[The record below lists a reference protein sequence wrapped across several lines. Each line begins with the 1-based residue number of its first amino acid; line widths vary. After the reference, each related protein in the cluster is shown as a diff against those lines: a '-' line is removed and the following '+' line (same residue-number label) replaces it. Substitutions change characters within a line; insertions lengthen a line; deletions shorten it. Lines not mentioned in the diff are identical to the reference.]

1 MMTEPTI
8 PIRNPKI
15 QRPQR
20 EWRWEIAIYLY
31 MAGMGAGA
39 FAMGMFTHWLKNP
52 SVTIQVSGFPID
64 IAKLTLLG
72 GPILTAMGA
81 PFLILDLGIRRRF
94 LYACLNPKTSWV
106 ARGFLILSTFI
117 ILGLA
122 TLATSLSYP
131 AIFTQKPV
139 PWLVLEILSLIF
151 AVATALY
158 TGVLLKSVKYVPLW
172 NTPYLPILFLISA
185 LSTGTMALILSTI
198 GYGYFVPD
206 GEWFYKI
213 TDLWV
218 CFGQI
223 LILVEC
229 FVLTL
234 YLMVYRKDNR
244 ETGPVVHFILKEIG
258 WLICGGIALF
268 SYAHFLKHPSLLI
281 GASLFLFIGGFSLRM
296 EVLAKGVKEQ
306 PPMVRLIKT
315 GINSRTYEK
324 G

>member
-8 PIRNPKI
+8 PIRNPKF

-31 MAGMGAGA
+31 MAGMGAGS
-39 FAMGMFTHWLKNP
+39 FVVGIFTHWLENP
-52 SVTIQVSGFPID
+52 SMTIQVLGLSID
-64 IAKLTLLG
+64 IAKMILLG

-81 PFLILDLGIRRRF
+81 PFLILDLGIKRRF

-106 ARGFLILSTFI
+106 ARGFLILSSFI

-122 TLATSLSYP
+122 ILVISFFYP
-131 AIFTQKPV
+131 AVFTQRPA
-139 PWLVLEILSLIF
+139 PWLALEILSLVF
-151 AVATALY
+151 ALATALY

-172 NTPYLPILFLISA
+172 NTPYLPILFFISA

-198 GYGYFVPD
+198 GYGYFGPR
-206 GEWFYKI
+206 GEWFFKM

-229 FVLTL
+229 FVLAL
-234 YLMVYRKDNR
+234 YFMAYRKGNR
-244 ETGPVVHFILKEIG
+244 ETDPVVHFMLKEIG

-268 SYAHFLKHPSLLI
+268 SYAHFLRHPILLI
-281 GASLFLFIGGFSLRM
+281 TAGLFLLIGGFSLRL
-296 EVLAKGVKEQ
+296 EVLAQGVKEQ
-306 PPMVRLIKT
+306 PPMVRLIKI
-315 GINSRTYEK
+315 GINTRTFGK

>member
-1 MMTEPTI
+1 MIIEPAI
-8 PIRNPKI
+8 SIRNPKF
-15 QRPQR
+15 QRSQR

-31 MAGMGAGA
+31 MAGMGAGS
-39 FAMGMFTHWLKNP
+39 FVVGMFTHWLENP
-52 SVTIQVSGFPID
+52 TMTIQVLGFSID
-64 IAKLTLLG
+64 IAKMTLLG

-81 PFLILDLGIRRRF
+81 PFLILDLGIKRRF

-122 TLATSLSYP
+122 ILVISSFYP
-131 AIFTQKPV
+131 AVFTQRAA
-139 PWLVLEILSLIF
+139 PWLALEILSLVF
-151 AVATALY
+151 ALATALY

-172 NTPYLPILFLISA
+172 NTPYLPVLFLISA
-185 LSTGTMALILSTI
+185 LSTGTMVLIFSTI
-198 GYGYFVPD
+198 GYGYFVPR

-229 FVLTL
+229 FVLAL
-234 YLMVYRKDNR
+234 YFMVYRKGNR

-268 SYAHFLKHPSLLI
+268 SYAHFLRHPILLI
-281 GASLFLFIGGFSLRM
+281 GTSLFLLIGGFSLRI
-296 EVLAKGVKEQ
+296 EVLAQGVKEQ
-306 PPMVRLIKT
+306 PPMVRLIKI
-315 GINSRTYEK
+315 GINTRTFGK